1 MTTNNNFN
9 SIREF
14 LTDES
19 YKTVAAFYRD
29 VKSCGK
35 VQKLYWF
42 LDRET
47 NPNWGG
53 EQERAVAFLK
63 NEILLNFS
71 YYREKR
77 IRDEFRKWHPRARRK
92 QA

>member
-1 MTTNNNFN
+1 MTSNNNFN

-19 YKTVAAFYRD
+19 YKIVASFYRD
-29 VKSCGK
+29 VKRWGK
-35 VQKLYWF
+35 VKRLYYF
-42 LDRET
+42 LDEET

-53 EQERAVAFLK
+53 EQEEAILYLK
-63 NEILLNFS
+63 GEILLNFS

-77 IRDEFRKWHPRARRK
+77 IREDFSKWHPRAKRK
-92 QA
+92 